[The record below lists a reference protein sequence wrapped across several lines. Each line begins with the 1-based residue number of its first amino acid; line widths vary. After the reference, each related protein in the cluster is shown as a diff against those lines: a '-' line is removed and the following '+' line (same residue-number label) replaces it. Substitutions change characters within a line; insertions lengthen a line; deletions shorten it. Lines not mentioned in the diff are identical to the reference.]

1 MRQAGQR
8 AAAGARVATPY
19 GVIALLAAS
28 AVAPVAGVML
38 GATGELAAVLGQL
51 GGVGSN
57 YLAETLTSAAQRMGQ
72 DQVEPDEWRDAIAAE
87 LLARMSRDDAAAA
100 ALRDEIG
107 LILRS
112 VEAVDVA
119 LRTADDD
126 LRHELVEMFAA
137 VGEDTGSLRVLA
149 EDAAASLSTITRQ
162 LAAQGHTQRTNTDLL
177 RQSLVATAQLRQEL
191 VERVPRL
198 SGPLVVQTSGGDEP
212 GVAATDGAGATTTG
226 DGSPDAAA
234 DAPYPGLVSFEAT
247 NARNFYGREGAVAV
261 LLGRLNEHILGGPP
275 LILVGVSGAGK
286 SSLLRAGV
294 LAAVAG
300 GALGSESVAWPW
312 LVVTPGP
319 APLAELTARL
329 APLAGVD
336 AAIAYEQVSADPAAL
351 GKLAAQAG
359 GDGRLILVVDQ
370 FEELFTRCESPAD
383 RLAFAAA
390 LAAAAPALLV
400 IAVRADFYPH
410 CTELP
415 PMLPML
421 ESGQFV
427 VGPLSTRQ
435 LRRAVRS
442 PALDN
447 GLQLEAGLA
456 ELILAD
462 LGIRP
467 GLADEDRAGYEPGA
481 LPLLAHVLRVTWERR
496 EGHTMTVAGYGRA
509 GGIRH
514 AVAETA
520 ERIYLDLDP
529 QGRAALRSA
538 LLSLVTIVDGM
549 TIRRTA
555 PATEADVAVLRRLIA
570 ARLVTADKS
579 AVTISH
585 EALLTGWP
593 RLATW
598 VAQAREE
605 ILLHQRL
612 AQATA
617 EWTLAGE
624 DPDLL
629 WRGALLATAI
639 DPSDQRPNR
648 PPDQQRF
655 LAAGRTEAQRRQR
668 LQERTSRRLR
678 RLVIGLVAALLI
690 AVGGAAVAVDQ
701 RTTAVNNGALA
712 HSRELAAKARSELF
726 IDPHDAIRDALDAWQ
741 TAPTTEAHSALVLAQ
756 QATLVGKLGSEL
768 NASSVSVSPD
778 GRFVAV
784 GYYRDGRFQ
793 LWDATTLRQ
802 IGGDL
807 HNPADNLLSLKF
819 SPDSRYLAVGSVSA
833 DAGLTIWD
841 TTGTMLHSLPAFG
854 MPAWLPDSSAVLAIR
869 SSGAPAGRLIGSWS
883 PADGRLTGTVT
894 AAVLG
899 LNSIDVSSDGASV
912 ALAGGGDGQVLRRAD
927 GKSLVRIPGAKEIRF
942 DGRDSVIVQDT
953 AGVITS
959 WELRKG
965 RQVATLTGRYETP
978 TTGHMAV
985 SPGGTVVVQ
994 GPNEREILLLTTAGN
1009 GARPPLTGFDGA
1021 ANDVALSGDGL
1032 LLAAVGPGGA
1042 PALMRLG
1049 VDRLPHPQVV
1059 GDLAF
1064 DDTGRR
1070 LATVSD
1076 DPVVRIW
1083 DPQTSRL
1090 TNRIAVG
1097 SVPLALDYA
1106 PDGSL
1111 AVALEDHTIVLLDP
1125 RGKPRGILRPD
1136 NGFFFSQPTFSPDGR
1151 LLAAV
1156 QHWVDT
1162 DNPDD
1167 DAKRQDEP
1175 GVADVMIWD
1184 AATLAP
1190 RVRLETTG
1198 HEAYAV
1204 AFDPDGSTV
1213 LATSNRNETDVLGAS
1228 GPLQQGAVWSWRV
1241 ADGMLLARHDMATG
1255 SLAGIRVSPDG
1266 TKVAVAAESGRAA
1279 IFDADSLRP
1288 LTEIGNHRDEL
1299 KNVEFSP
1306 DGSLLVTASG
1316 SNDDVPKVWEVATG
1330 RLVTEIRGHN
1340 NALTA
1345 LRFSPDGTILATAA
1359 EDWTVGLW
1367 RLDPAAAIRRL
1378 CAMLTPSANAT
1389 GPALPAACT

>member
-1 MRQAGQR
+1 
-8 AAAGARVATPY
+8 V
-19 GVIALLAAS
+19 
-28 AVAPVAGVML
+28 
-38 GATGELAAVLGQL
+38 
-51 GGVGSN
+51 
-57 YLAETLTSAAQRMGQ
+57 
-72 DQVEPDEWRDAIAAE
+72 
-87 LLARMSRDDAAAA
+87 
-100 ALRDEIG
+100 
-107 LILRS
+107 
-112 VEAVDVA
+112 
-119 LRTADDD
+119 
-126 LRHELVEMFAA
+126 
-137 VGEDTGSLRVLA
+137 
-149 EDAAASLSTITRQ
+149 
-162 LAAQGHTQRTNTDLL
+162 
-177 RQSLVATAQLRQEL
+177 
-191 VERVPRL
+191 
-198 SGPLVVQTSGGDEP
+198 
-212 GVAATDGAGATTTG
+212 
-226 DGSPDAAA
+226 
-234 DAPYPGLVSFEAT
+234 
-247 NARNFYGREGAVAV
+247 
-261 LLGRLNEHILGGPP
+261 
-275 LILVGVSGAGK
+275 
-286 SSLLRAGV
+286 
-294 LAAVAG
+294 
-300 GALGSESVAWPW
+300 GSESVAWPW
-312 LVVTPGP
+312 LIVMPGP
-319 APLAELTARL
+319 TPLAELTGRL
-329 APLAGVD
+329 AALAGVD
-336 AAIAYEQVSADPAAL
+336 AAAAYERVSADPAVL

-370 FEELFTRCESPAD
+370 FEELFTQCANPAE

-390 LAAAAPALLV
+390 LAAAAPALLL

-435 LRRAVRS
+435 LRRAVRN

-447 GLQLEAGLA
+447 GLQLEPGLE

-467 GLADEDRAGYEPGA
+467 GHTDEDRAGYEPGA
-481 LPLLAHVLRVTWERR
+481 LPLLAHVLRVTWEHRA
-496 EGHTMTVAGYGRA
+496 GDTMTVADYGHA

-520 ERIYLDLDP
+520 ERIYLDLDAE
-529 QGRAALRSA
+529 GRAALRSA
-538 LLSLVTIVDGM
+538 LLSLVTIVDGT
-549 TIRRTA
+549 TIRRAA
-555 PATEADVAVLRRLIA
+555 PPTEADIAVLRRLIA

-598 VAQAREE
+598 VAQARDE

-612 AQATA
+612 AQATTDWA
-617 EWTLAGE
+617 LAGE

-629 WRGALLATAI
+629 WRGALLAAAI

-655 LAAGRTEAQRRQR
+655 LAAGLTEAQRRQR

-678 RLVIGLVAALLI
+678 RLLIGLVAALLI
-690 AVGGAAVAVDQ
+690 AVGGAVVAVDQ
-701 RTTAVNNGALA
+701 RNTAVSNYALA
-712 HSRELAAKARSELF
+712 QSREHAAKARSELF

-741 TAPTTEAHSALVLAQ
+741 TAHTTEAHSALVLAQ

-784 GYYRDGRFQ
+784 GYYLDGRFQ
-793 LWDATTLRQ
+793 LWDATTLQQ

-807 HNPADNLLSLKF
+807 RNPVGNLLALKF
-819 SPDSRYLAVGSVSA
+819 SPDSRYLAVGSASVV
-833 DAGLTIWD
+833 AGLTIWD
-841 TTGTMLHSLPAFG
+841 TTGTMLHSLPGFG

-883 PADGRLTGTVT
+883 PADGRLIRTVT
-894 AAVLG
+894 AAIVAV
-899 LNSIDVSSDGASV
+899 NSLDVSSDGASV
-912 ALAGGGDGQVLRRAD
+912 ALAGRGDGQVLRRAD
-927 GKSLVRIPGAKEIRF
+927 GKSIVRIPGAEEIKF
-942 DGRDSVIVQDT
+942 DGRDSAIVRDS
-953 AGVITS
+953 AGVITR
-959 WELRKG
+959 WELPKG
-965 RQVATLTGRYETP
+965 GRAATLTGRYETP

-985 SPGGTVVVQ
+985 APGGTVVVQ

-1021 ANDVALSGDGL
+1021 ANDVALSGDGQ

-1059 GDLAF
+1059 GDIAF

-1090 TNRIAVG
+1090 TNSISVG
-1097 SVPLALDYA
+1097 STPLQLDYA

-1111 AVALEDHTIVLLDP
+1111 AVALEDSTIVLLDP
-1125 RGKPRGILRPD
+1125 GGTPRGVLRPD
-1136 NGFFFSQPTFSPDGR
+1136 DGFFFSRPTFSPDGR

-1156 QHWVDT
+1156 QNWVDT
-1162 DNPDD
+1162 ETSDEE
-1167 DAKRQDEP
+1167 AKRQDEP
-1175 GVADVMIWD
+1175 GAADVMIWD
-1184 AATLAP
+1184 TATLTP

-1198 HEAYAV
+1198 HAAYAV
-1204 AFDPDGSTV
+1204 AFDPDGTKV
-1213 LATSNRNETDVLGAS
+1213 LATSNRNETDLVGKS

-1241 ADGMLLARHDMATG
+1241 ADGMSLARHDMATG

-1266 TKVAVAAESGRAA
+1266 TKVAVAAESGKAA
-1279 IFDADSLRP
+1279 ILDADSLRP
-1288 LTEIGNHRDEL
+1288 LKDIGNHRDEL

-1306 DGSLLVTASG
+1306 DGALLVTASG
-1316 SNDDVPKVWEVATG
+1316 SNDDVPRVWDVATG

-1345 LRFSPDGTILATAA
+1345 LRFSPDGAILATAS

-1367 RLDPAAAIRRL
+1367 RLEPVEAIRRL

-1389 GPALPAACT
+1389 GPALPAACN